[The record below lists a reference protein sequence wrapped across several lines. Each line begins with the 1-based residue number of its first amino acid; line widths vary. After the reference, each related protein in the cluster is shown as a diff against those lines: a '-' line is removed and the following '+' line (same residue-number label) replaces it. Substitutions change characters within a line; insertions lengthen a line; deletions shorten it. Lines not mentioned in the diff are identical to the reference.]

1 MFLERGQTC
10 TFYMSLPLRTGT
22 EDVDAEG
29 KPRGKDLAE
38 RARSLSIGTG
48 EKDWIG
54 WCRSRSAPGSNK
66 PVIKYGRIIGTSARK
81 LSLLPLAREGLPLPE
96 QRNVCTRVRRYVA
109 APGSGDCLFQ
119 SVKWDMRVNIHL
131 VKGAVCQPPGSGCWT
146 SRSADP
152 MSYS

>member
-10 TFYMSLPLRTGT
+10 TFYMSQPLRTGI

-38 RARSLSIGTG
+38 KARSLSIGTG

-66 PVIKYGRIIGTSARK
+66 PLIRYGRVISTFGRK

-96 QRNVCTRVRRYVA
+96 QRNVRTRVRRYVA
-109 APGSGDCLFQ
+109 APGSGGVGRACEH
-119 SVKWDMRVNIHL
+119 SSSEGRSMST
-131 VKGAVCQPPGSGCWT
+131 PGS
-146 SRSADP
+146 RVLDVQVH
-152 MSYS
+152 